1 MKQYLDALKQ
11 IIETGVDRGGR
22 NGLTRALFGMQMRYD
37 MAEWFPRCHNQKTC
51 VQRGE
56 SGIAVVYKR

>member
-37 MAEWFPRCHNQKTC
+37 MADGFPRCDNQETGI
-51 VQRGE
+51 QGHE
-56 SGIAVVYKR
+56 SRTAWGF

>member
-37 MAEWFPRCHNQKTC
+37 MADGFPAVTTKRLAFNVVKAELA
-51 VQRGE
+51 RGL
-56 SGIAVVYKR
+56 

>member
-22 NGLTRALFGMQMRYD
+22 NGSHPCPVRNADAL
-37 MAEWFPRCHNQKTC
+37 
-51 VQRGE
+51 
-56 SGIAVVYKR
+56 

>member
-22 NGLTRALFGMQMRYD
+22 NGLTRALFGMQMRYN
-37 MAEWFPRCHNQKTC
+37 MADGFPRCHDQKTWPS
-51 VQRGE
+51 R
-56 SGIAVVYKR
+56 S